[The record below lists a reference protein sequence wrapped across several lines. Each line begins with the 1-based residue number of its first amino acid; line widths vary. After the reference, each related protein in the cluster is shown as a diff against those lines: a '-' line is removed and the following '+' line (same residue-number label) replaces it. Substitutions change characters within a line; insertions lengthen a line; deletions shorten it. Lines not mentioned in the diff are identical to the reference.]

1 MTMNC
6 QHTNLSA
13 TVQVSHLNDTGR
25 WLSEIKI
32 SCAECGIPF
41 AFKGLPIGA
50 NLDGAAVS
58 ANGTEA
64 RIAVEP
70 VTNRELKLKAI
81 FIDGPARDRT
91 MDIPE
96 RIPVL
101 KVPFS
106 GVKRASWNGDVLENG
121 ACVAVYELQSVNW
134 GFGEATYALKRLEP

>member
-1 MTMNC
+1 MNGPR
-6 QHTNLSA
+6 LEEFRI
-13 TVQVSHLNDTGR
+13 VS
-25 WLSEIKI
+25 
-32 SCAECGIPF
+32 
-41 AFKGLPIGA
+41 IGVNVFEA
-50 NLDGAAVS
+50 PV
-58 ANGTEA
+58 GTEA

-70 VTNRELKLKAI
+70 VTNREWKLKAI

-106 GVKRASWNGDVLENG
+106 GVKRAIWNGDVLENG

>member
-13 TVQVSHLNDTGR
+13 TVQISHLSNTGR

-32 SCAECGIPF
+32 ICAECGVPF

-58 ANGTEA
+58 ADGTEA

-70 VTNRELKLKAI
+70 VTNREGKLKAI
-81 FIDGPARDRT
+81 FIDGPVKDRT

-106 GVKRASWNGDVLENG
+106 GVKRTSWNGDDLEKG

-134 GFGEATYALKRLEP
+134 GFGEATYAFKRFES